1 MIYTE
6 TEITLLNQIELFRK
20 DYDMLSSYQLN
31 HRHIFEPGLSY
42 IPIQYLPNN
51 TFGFSFRVVKE
62 KFYMQLAYSNKNR
75 KFYKNDQ
82 IKFNFA
88 DGSALE
94 FKLLSGS
101 IKDENGLNIS
111 IYLIKPEELKLFLF
125 SNLDSIEINSKRNE
139 IGFITSDL
147 QSTLEYYNIR
157 KEFYQ
162 NTVKYLT
169 EDILKEYLKDWPG
182 NDYSRILEQ

>member
-1 MIYTE
+1 
-6 TEITLLNQIELFRK
+6 
-20 DYDMLSSYQLN
+20 MLSFYQLN
-31 HRHIFEPGLSY
+31 HRHIFEPCLSY
-42 IPIQYLPNN
+42 IPIQCLPNN

-62 KFYMQLAYSNKNR
+62 KFYIPLAYSNKNR

-88 DGSALE
+88 DNSVLE

-111 IYLIKPEELKLFLF
+111 IYLIKPKELKLFLF
-125 SNLDSIEINSKRNE
+125 SDLEGVEINSKRNE

-147 QSTLEYYNIR
+147 ESTLEYYNIR

-169 EDILKEYLKDWPG
+169 EDILREYLKDWPG
-182 NDYSRILEQ
+182 NDYSKVLDL